1 MWQKRLSTESVFCQ
15 ALVSNG
21 YLTEAQMQRAAQRYR
36 IGRSRDG
43 GVIFWQI
50 DEHEVLRDGKIMYYH
65 DDCHR
70 DHNHKPTWTSFL
82 LRKAGQLPEEW
93 RSEHC
98 LFGLHLLFEEG
109 GGRNEEGDYS
119 KHYKWTPDD
128 DSTCTNPAARNI
140 SPSTLHLSPSTKS
153 VAVVESEKTAVIMS
167 EVRPDCIWMATGG
180 KTELTVA
187 KLKPL
192 QGRRVILFPDTD
204 TDGTA
209 YREWYELAEA
219 AGDVLGQP
227 FTVSSFLEQ
236 QATPSQKQR
245 KIDIADFFFE
255 K

>member
-82 LRKAGQLPEEW
+82 LRKAGQLPEGW

-98 LFGLHLLFEEG
+98 LFGLHLLETHPQPLPVMEGSGYSQGKDSADKHFTPLHYREGQG
-109 GGRNEEGDYS
+109 GG
-119 KHYKWTPDD
+119 
-128 DSTCTNPAARNI
+128 
-140 SPSTLHLSPSTKS
+140 SPI
-153 VAVVESEKTAVIMS
+153 AVVESEKTAVIMS

-219 AGDVLGQP
+219 AGDVFGQP